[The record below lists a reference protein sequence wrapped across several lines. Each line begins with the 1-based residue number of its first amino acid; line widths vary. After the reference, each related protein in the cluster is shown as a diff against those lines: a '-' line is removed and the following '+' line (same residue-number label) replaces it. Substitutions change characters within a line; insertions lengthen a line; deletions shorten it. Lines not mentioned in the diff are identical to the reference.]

1 MERELP
7 IYQCTIDDQI
17 DSVLQVDYI
26 ALVNQPA
33 IERNFMAFSKEKMK
47 FNVDVKKRIISGPA
61 MIADMLIYRNIEP
74 IGEFYTVFNKET
86 IEKVAQKFF
95 KKGFVHNFNLAH
107 DSEQATS
114 EITVYESFLINRD
127 RGVMPPK
134 GFEDLSDGSWWI
146 TAKVDDDNA
155 WAKVEDGTFKGFSV
169 EGIFQQVPV
178 KAKMSAENVLERISA
193 LLECMEM

>member
-17 DSVLQVDYI
+17 DSVLQVEYI

-33 IERNFMAFSKEKMK
+33 IEKNFMAFSKEKMK
-47 FNVDVKKRIISGPA
+47 FNIDAKKRIISGPA
-61 MIADMLIYRNIEP
+61 MIADMLIYRNMEP